1 MFRRQNGLVCLENM
15 LKDVDLCA
23 QYKLDM
29 IQITPFSA
37 RDRYGAVLA
46 GYLKEKQ
53 S

>member
-1 MFRRQNGLVCLENM
+1 MSRRQNGLACLEDT
-15 LKDVDLCA
+15 LKDVDLHA
-23 QYKLDM
+23 QYKPDM